1 MCWFTHYCAITLE
14 HISCDQLLFITNFII
29 IDTDTCDRTWQGHR
43 DGLIYTALAFGLISF
58 ILTSLWWILFCVFKS
73 KFLNKS
79 CFFFMIKYTKKR
91 HYSCVQY
98 YNCFDVCAFDG
109 EHTHALFSIGGRN
122 TEKHKVI
129 SVICS
134 CKSSAFQGYIQDHVY
149 A

>member
-1 MCWFTHYCAITLE
+1 
-14 HISCDQLLFITNFII
+14 
-29 IDTDTCDRTWQGHR
+29 
-43 DGLIYTALAFGLISF
+43 
-58 ILTSLWWILFCVFKS
+58 
-73 KFLNKS
+73 
-79 CFFFMIKYTKKR
+79 MIKYTKKR

-149 A
+149 AWYYPQGGDPLLPTHLYNNILLLVRKSYS